1 LFLNFPAYLFDF
13 TDSGIAKLYSDS
25 LGDAEVWRVGLHDPE
40 GPGLLSPGHAA
51 KRGIPPNQSYQKTER
66 LGDLVSATWL
76 VHSAR
81 RCRSVNKA

>member
-13 TDSGIAKLYSDS
+13 TGSGIATLNSDS
-25 LGDAEVWRVGLHDPE
+25 LGDAESVLRWPASSRT
-40 GPGLLSPGHAA
+40 SPDFYRQGTRRTGYA
-51 KRGIPPNQSYQKTER
+51 PNESYQKTER

-81 RCRSVNKA
+81 RCRSV